1 MYQWNLS
8 KLYTSLEDPAF
19 TEDLNRLDE
28 INQRWAHFTA
38 TLSSEGSAEEL
49 KQMLAIQTEQYQ
61 VAMRLMDY
69 LSLSSSVDS
78 TNAKVQSLLGVVSKK
93 LSDSAKSDAISEKYI
108 ARIADLE
115 AMIDSDHELVPYK
128 EYLLQTKK
136 WNQYSLSDE
145 VEEVISKLSIDST
158 EAWSNLQSYL
168 TSTMDVDYKG
178 EKVTLS
184 QIRNMAYDESPE
196 VRKSAYEA
204 ELAAYSHVKDAV
216 AFSLNSLKGHV
227 NTICEMRGFESALE
241 RTLIYSRM
249 SQETLDALLD
259 AIKEYLPKFHMYLRR
274 KGELL
279 GHENGLPWYDLFAP
293 MGKSNERK
301 YTVEESKDYLL
312 DGFKDFDGEL
322 CDMIEKAYEEEW
334 IDFLPKRGKVGGAF
348 CASNSELKQS
358 FILTNYD
365 GSLSDIVTLG
375 HELGHAFHS
384 QQVQD
389 EPTIN
394 LGYSMPLAET
404 ASTFNEVVIM
414 NQMIKTCEEK
424 DVKLKLIES
433 TLQDVTQIICDIYSR
448 YLFESN
454 VFEQRK
460 SAFLYADE
468 LEEIMRN
475 AQLSAY
481 GDGLDPNCLHPYMW
495 VCKGHYYSAGLSYY
509 NFPYAFGGLFARGLY
524 AVYQREGASFVAKYK
539 ELLKATVYK
548 DAEEVARL
556 ADIDITQKEFW
567 CSALDSVVTMIDEFM
582 ELTK

>member
-1 MYQWNLS
+1 MYQWNLNR
-8 KLYTSLEDPAF
+8 LYTSLEDPAL
-19 TEDLNRLDE
+19 TADLNKLDE
-28 INQRWAHFTA
+28 INQRWANFTA
-38 TLSSEGSAEEL
+38 SLSNEGNAAKL

-108 ARIADLE
+108 AKISNLSE
-115 AMIDSDHELVPYK
+115 MIDADCELVPYK

-168 TSTMDVDYKG
+168 TSTMDVDYNG

-184 QIRNMAYDESPE
+184 QVRNMAYNDSQE
-196 VRKSAYEA
+196 VRQKAYEA
-204 ELAAYSHVKDAV
+204 ELAAYRNVKDAV

-249 SQETLDALLD
+249 SQETLDALLE
-259 AIKEYLPKFHMYLRR
+259 AIREYLPKFHMYLRR

-279 GHENGLPWYDLFAP
+279 GHKNGLPWYDLFAP
-293 MGKSNERK
+293 MGKSNDRK
-301 YTVEESKDYLL
+301 YTVEESKEYLIE
-312 DGFKDFDGEL
+312 GFKNFDSEL
-322 CDMIEKAYEEEW
+322 CAMIEKAYEEEW

-460 SAFLYADE
+460 SSFLYANE

-475 AQLSAY
+475 AQLTAY
-481 GDGLDPNCLHPYMW
+481 GDGLDPNYLHPYMW

-524 AVYQREGASFVAKYK
+524 AVYQREGASFVCKYK
-539 ELLKATVYK
+539 DLLKATVYK

-556 ADIDITQKEFW
+556 ADIDITKKEFW
-567 CSALDSVVTMIDEFM
+567 CSALDSVVSMIDEFM

>member
-93 LSDSAKSDAISEKYI
+93 LSDSAKFDAISEKYI

>member
-108 ARIADLE
+108 AKIADLE